1 MNTQIFR
8 LKSAELLVP
17 GSSPEHMGIKTI
29 LLSLPKGN
37 GSIFGLIDV
46 ISRQEE
52 ERERLLHIISS
63 HLEAMKSDI
72 ASEEINVPRRFES
85 MLVTLNADLAR
96 FAASNHIPLK
106 NVNIIVGVITNTQ
119 VFFSGTGTNHAL
131 FLHRTAERR
140 YVIYELDLQ
149 LASQENTWEKPL
161 VTVLDGELHAGDVFY
176 IATRI
181 PPHALNLG
189 DLQDILVTLPPNGA
203 LERIQQFV
211 PVTTAFG
218 SVCFHINDDMPIGP
232 PKKGNPIASL
242 SNLEETKTRTADL
255 LGDQT
260 PDIAQ
265 KIVTVMNSAKKML
278 MSYSEN
284 ALWRGTKRILR
295 EVINIIESLLRNKGG
310 DEPTQTRR
318 PRNPSSGFA
327 GLSTKIV
334 ALRHAGIT
342 AAQGASRTTKIIGV
356 IAAIICIIVI
366 VSIGTNRAQ
375 QRDATANAAYE
386 SLITK
391 IEEKRTTA
399 EASII
404 YGNTQDAQ
412 TLLTDAKTL
421 IATLPKETNA
431 QKIKAEDLLRAVD
444 ELFGKTRGLE
454 TVTPAII
461 ATLPA
466 EFAFP
471 LVGITS
477 AENAVYG
484 IAADA
489 APWRVNEINKVL
501 ERVDIGTSPAQ
512 NITIVTNEGANVL
525 SVDMDKRL
533 WRTTTSV
540 PSVTSLTSGMDSM
553 SSIEDFASYN
563 DNIYALSSSSGQII
577 KMRPQGLGF
586 EAGTPWI
593 SAKTSD
599 LSKTYA
605 LTIDGNVWILT
616 NDDVIKFASGKEAPW
631 DHATIDP
638 ALEKPI
644 DIWTNVDSKYLYI
657 LDGKDGRVV
666 VMDKEGGGIVAQ
678 YIANISGVVGFA
690 VRESE
695 NRILLSTATTIYS
708 YTASHLL
715 K

>member
-1 MNTQIFR
+1 M
-8 LKSAELLVP
+8 SV
-17 GSSPEHMGIKTI
+17 KTI
-29 LLSLPKGN
+29 LLTLSKGN
-37 GSIFGLIDV
+37 GSIFGLINV
-46 ISRQEE
+46 TSRQEE
-52 ERERLLHIISS
+52 ERERLLHIVSS
-63 HLEAMKSDI
+63 HLEVMKSDI
-72 ASEEINVPRRFES
+72 TSEEINIPRRFES

-96 FAASNHIPLK
+96 FAGSHNVPLK
-106 NVNIIVGVITNTQ
+106 NVNIIVGVMTNTQ

-161 VTVLDGELHAGDVFY
+161 ITVLDGELHAGDVFY
-176 IATRI
+176 VATRV
-181 PPHALNLG
+181 PPHALSLS

-211 PVTTAFG
+211 PVTTTFG
-218 SVCFHINDDMPIGP
+218 SVCFHINDDAPIGP
-232 PKKGNPIASL
+232 PKKGNPMASL

-265 KIVTVMNSAKKML
+265 KIVALMNSTKKIL

-284 ALWRGTKRILR
+284 AVWRGVKRILR
-295 EVINIIESLLRNKGG
+295 EAINMIESLLRNKS
-310 DEPTQTRR
+310 ENKPTQTRHLQ
-318 PRNPSSGFA
+318 NPNSRFA
-327 GLSTKIV
+327 GLSTKII

-342 AAQGASRTTKIIGV
+342 AAQGTSRTTKIVGIIV
-356 IAAIICIIVI
+356 AIICIIII

-375 QRDATANAAYE
+375 QRNATANATYE
-386 SLITK
+386 SLVTK

-412 TLLTDAKTL
+412 ILLTDAKTL
-421 IATLPKETNA
+421 IATLPRETSA
-431 QKIKAEDLLRAVD
+431 QETKAEYLLNAVN
-444 ELFGKTRGLE
+444 ELLGKTRGLE
-454 TVTPAII
+454 TVIPTII

-471 LVGITS
+471 LIGMTS
-477 AENAVYG
+477 AENAIYG
-484 IAADA
+484 VAADA
-489 APWRVNEINKVL
+489 APWRVNEINKLL
-501 ERVDIGTSPAQ
+501 ERVDINTSPAQ
-512 NITIVTNEGANVL
+512 NITIITSEGENIL

-533 WRTTTSV
+533 WRTTTGV

-553 SSIEDFASYN
+553 SSVEDFASYN
-563 DNIYALSSSSGQII
+563 DNIYALSSVSGQII
-577 KMRPQGLGF
+577 KMRPQGLNF

-599 LSKTYA
+599 LSQTHA
-605 LTIDGNVWILT
+605 LAIDGNVWILSD
-616 NDDVIKFASGKEAPW
+616 NDVVKFASGKEIPW

-638 ALEKPI
+638 SLEKPI
-644 DIWTNVDSKYLYI
+644 DIWTDVDSKYLYI
-657 LDGKDGRVV
+657 LDGKDGRVL

-678 YIANISGVVGFA
+678 YIANISGIVGFT